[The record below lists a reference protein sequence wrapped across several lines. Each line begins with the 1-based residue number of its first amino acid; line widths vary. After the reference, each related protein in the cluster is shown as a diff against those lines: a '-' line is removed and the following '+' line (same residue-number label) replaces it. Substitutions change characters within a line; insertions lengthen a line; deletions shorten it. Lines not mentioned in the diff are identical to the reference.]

1 MPTKIEAY
9 TTLAAQTAAKITTDF
24 TSWTAFLN
32 LAARLYKYKF
42 SEQLLIFAQR
52 PTATACAEYSV
63 WTQKMRRYVKRAAK
77 GIAVVRE
84 VAGVPTLRYL
94 FDIADTGSADG
105 KYYLYSWHIDD
116 EFTPVVTAALEQ
128 YFLVPIDDRG
138 LAVQLA
144 TIAANLAAKYWDI
157 YKDTLPSAIKGST
170 LKKRN
175 RAYKKA
181 FLDASTA
188 SITYTLLARCGLEPD
203 QLFDEGDFVHV
214 FQCDT
219 PDSVMALG
227 DAVSQCSEM
236 VLRTIEHNIKQY
248 LRDKQAGQDV
258 RPASPSP
265 EPGEPAAA

>member
-1 MPTKIEAY
+1 MPSKIETY
-9 TTLAAQTAAKITTDF
+9 TALAAQTAVKITTDF

-32 LAARLYKYKF
+32 FAARLYKYKF
-42 SEQLLIFAQR
+42 TEQLMIYAQR
-52 PTATACAEYSV
+52 PQATACAEYSV

-77 GIAVVRE
+77 GVAVVRDVE
-84 VAGVPTLRYL
+84 GVPTLRYV
-94 FDIADTGSADG
+94 FDIADTGSVDG

-116 EFTPVVTAALEQ
+116 EFAPVVTAALEQ

-144 TIAANLAAKYWDI
+144 SIAANLATKYWDI
-157 YKDTLPSAIKGST
+157 YKDTLPNAIKGST
-170 LKKRN
+170 LRKKN

-181 FLDASTA
+181 FLDAATA
-188 SITYTLLARCGLEPD
+188 SVTYVLLARCGLEPD

-236 VLRTIEHNIKQY
+236 VLRTIEHQIKQY
-248 LRDKQAGQDV
+248 LRAKQAGQTQ
-258 RPASPSP
+258 
-265 EPGEPAAA
+265 EPGTPAAA

>member
-9 TTLAAQTAAKITTDF
+9 TALAAQTAAKITTDF
-24 TSWTAFLN
+24 TSWTGFLA

-42 SEQLLIFAQR
+42 TEQLLIFAQR
-52 PTATACAEYSV
+52 PQATACAEYSV

-94 FDIADTGSADG
+94 FDIADTGCADG
-105 KYYLYSWHIDD
+105 KCYLYSWHADG

-128 YFLVPIDDRG
+128 YFLVPADDRG

-144 TIAANLAAKYWDI
+144 SIAANLATKYWDI
-157 YKDTLPSAIKGST
+157 YKDTLPNAIKGST
-170 LKKRN
+170 LRKKN

-181 FLDASTA
+181 FLDAATA
-188 SITYTLLARCGLEPD
+188 SVTYVLLARCGLEPD

-219 PDSVMALG
+219 QESVMALG

-236 VLRTIEHNIKQY
+236 VLRTIEHQIKQY
-248 LRDKQAGQDV
+248 LRDKQAEQNT
-258 RPASPSP
+258 RPANPSQ
-265 EPGEPAAA
+265 ESGEPAAA

>member
-9 TTLAAQTAAKITTDF
+9 TALAAQTAAKVTQDF
-24 TSWTAFLN
+24 TAWATFLN

-42 SEQLLIFAQR
+42 SEQLLIYAQR

-63 WTQKMRRYVKRAAK
+63 WTERMHRYVKRNAK
-77 GIAVVRE
+77 GIAVVRDVE
-84 VAGVPTLRYL
+84 GVPALRYV
-94 FDIADTGSADG
+94 FDIADTGCADG
-105 KYYLYSWHIDD
+105 KYYLYSWHADG

-144 TIAANLAAKYWDI
+144 TIAANLTEKYWTI
-157 YKDTLPSAIKGST
+157 YKDTLPAALKGSV
-170 LKKRN
+170 LKKKN

-181 FLDASTA
+181 FLDAATA
-188 SITYTLLARCGLEPD
+188 SVTYVLLARCGLEPG

-219 PDSVMALG
+219 QESVMALG

-236 VLRTIEHNIKQY
+236 VLRTIAYNIKQY
-248 LRDKQAGQDV
+248 LLAKQ
-258 RPASPSP
+258 ASPSP
-265 EPGEPAAA
+265 EPGTPAAA

>member
-24 TSWTAFLN
+24 TSWTGFLA

-42 SEQLLIFAQR
+42 TEQLLIYAQR
-52 PTATACAEYSV
+52 PQATACAEYSV

-77 GIAVVRE
+77 GIAVVKDVE
-84 VAGVPTLRYL
+84 GVPTLRYV
-94 FDIADTGSADG
+94 FDIADTGCADG
-105 KYYLYSWHIDD
+105 KYHLYFWCIND
-116 EFTPVVTAALEQ
+116 EFAPVVTAALEQ
-128 YFLVPIDDRG
+128 YFLAPADDRG

-144 TIAANLAAKYWDI
+144 TIAGQLAEKYWDI

-170 LKKRN
+170 LRKKN
-175 RAYKKA
+175 RAFKKA
-181 FLDASTA
+181 FLNAATA

-203 QLFDEGDFVHV
+203 QIFDEGDFAYVYE
-214 FQCDT
+214 CDT
-219 PDSVMALG
+219 PDCVMALG

-236 VLRTIEHNIKQY
+236 VLRTIEHEIKQY
-248 LRDKQAGQDV
+248 LRKKQDGQDV